1 MNASLLHKDLKAA
14 LQEAQAIDPAA
25 IARADALA
33 QSTGLGWDRAV
44 LKLGL
49 VEEAMLLRALARVLK
64 LEFVEDATNLN
75 LSQKVISQVGLPY
88 LRKNRLAP
96 LGNQD
101 DKGPVHVLTSDPC
114 NDALMDELHFQLERP
129 ITVMVAASQDILTA
143 LERAT
148 QGDGPA
154 ATLSSEQANLDRDTF
169 AAREVDGPVIQYVSN
184 ILAEAVSRDA
194 SDVHFA
200 SADDGLDVRFR
211 INGVLARRSTGLAMN
226 ASAVFARIKV
236 MAGMNVAER
245 RKPQDGRMTT
255 VTGGRMIDFR
265 VSSLPTQLGESIV
278 CRVLDPRSLRLGWS
292 HLGFAPDIEQA
303 IRETIE
309 QPSGLFLV
317 TGPTG
322 SGKTTTLYT
331 ALNHLR
337 SERRKIISVEDPVE
351 YQIPDVEQVQIHEDV
366 GLSFATALR
375 SILRQDPNVIMVGEI
390 RDRETAEIVC
400 RAALVGRMVLSTLHT
415 KSPADAITRLVDLGV
430 DEFIVRDVLRG
441 VLGQELE
448 IVKCPEC
455 GGQKCAECN
464 ETGALSRKLKTEFV
478 TLHSGRDL

>member
-1 MNASLLHKDLKAA
+1 MKASLFHKDLKIV
-14 LQEAQAIDPAA
+14 LQEAQAIDPSA
-25 IARADALA
+25 IARVDALA
-33 QSTGLGWDRAV
+33 QSTGLGWDRAA

-49 VEEAMLLRALARVLK
+49 IEEATLLRALARVMKLEYVDDLAGLK
-64 LEFVEDATNLN
+64 L
-75 LSQKVISQVGLPY
+75 SQSIISQVGLPY
-88 LRKNRLAP
+88 LRKNRLTP
-96 LGNQD
+96 LGDQD
-101 DKGPVHVLTSDPC
+101 DMGPVHVLTSDPC
-114 NDALMDELHFQLERP
+114 NEALIDELHFQLERP
-129 ITVMVAASQDILTA
+129 IVVMVAASRDIMNA

-148 QGDGPA
+148 RGDGRT
-154 ATLSSEQANLDRDTF
+154 ATLSSEQADIDRNTF
-169 AAREVDGPVIQYVSN
+169 AAREVDGPVIQFVSD
-184 ILAEAVSRDA
+184 ILAEAVSRNA

-200 SADDGLDVRFR
+200 SAEGGLDVRFR
-211 INGVLARRSTGLAMN
+211 INGVLARQSTGLAMN

-255 VTGGRMIDFR
+255 VIGGRMIDFR
-265 VSSLPTQLGESIV
+265 VSSLPTQLGESVV

-415 KSPADAITRLVDLGV
+415 KSPVDAITRLVDLGV

-448 IVKCPEC
+448 IVKCPVCSGRKC
-455 GGQKCAECN
+455 GKCN
-464 ETGALSRKLKTEFV
+464 DTGALSRRLRTEFV
-478 TLHSGRDL
+478 TPS